1 MRLEV
6 INGKYSYKNG
16 RTHVFSDI
24 NLSLPQGKILTILG
38 SNGVGKTTLIKCILG
53 IFPWQEGE
61 TKIDEV
67 NIKSFDNRS
76 LWKRIGYVPQAK
88 LSAFSY
94 SVEEM
99 VLLGRS
105 AHIGLLEQPDERDR
119 EIAERAMEDI
129 GISHLKHK
137 SCGAISGGELQMVLI
152 ARALAGEPELLVLD
166 EPESNLD
173 FKNQK
178 IVLKTIEELCRTRN
192 ISAIINTHYPEH
204 AIKLSDYALLLKK
217 SGGAIWGPGSE
228 VLNEENLKA
237 IFDVDIKVRDIMLT
251 PDISYTCVIP
261 M

>member
-1 MRLEV
+1 MKLEV
-6 INGKYSYKNG
+6 VNGKYSYKNG
-16 RTHVFSDI
+16 KTHVFSDI

-53 IFPWQEGE
+53 IYHWQEGE
-61 TKIDEV
+61 TRIDDV
-67 NIKSFDNRS
+67 NIRNIDNRS

-94 SVEEM
+94 SVKEM

-105 AHIGLLEQPDERDR
+105 AHIGLLEQPDDRDR
-119 EIAERAMEDI
+119 EIAARAMEDI
-129 GISHLKHK
+129 GISHLKDK
-137 SCGAISGGELQMVLI
+137 SCGEISGGELQMVLI
-152 ARALAGEPELLVLD
+152 ARALASEPELLVLD

-178 IVLKTIEELCRTRN
+178 IVLRTIEDLCRMRN

-217 SGGAIWGPGSE
+217 KGGSIWGQGSE
-228 VLNEENLKA
+228 VLTEENLKA
-237 IFDVDIKVRDIMLT
+237 IFDVDIKLRNIMIT
-251 PDISYTCVIP
+251 PEMSYTCVIP
-261 M
+261 I

>member
-6 INGKYSYKNG
+6 VNGKYSYKNG
-16 RTHVFSDI
+16 KNNVFSDI

-53 IFPWQEGE
+53 IYQWREGE
-61 TKIDEV
+61 TKIDDV
-67 NIKSFDNRS
+67 NIRNIDNRS

-88 LSAFSY
+88 LSAFNY
-94 SVEEM
+94 SVKEM

-105 AHIGLLEQPDERDR
+105 AHIGLLEQPDDRDR
-119 EIAERAMEDI
+119 EIAAVAMEDI
-129 GISHLKHK
+129 GISHLKDK
-137 SCGAISGGELQMVLI
+137 SCGEISGGELQMVLI
-152 ARALAGEPELLVLD
+152 ARALASEPELLVLD

-178 IVLKTIEELCRTRN
+178 IVLKTIEELCRNRN

-217 SGGAIWGPGSE
+217 SGGSIWGLGAE
-228 VLNEENLKA
+228 VLTEENLKA
-237 IFDVDIKVRDIMLT
+237 IFDVDIKLRNIMIT
-251 PDISYTCVIP
+251 PDTSYTCVIP
-261 M
+261 I